1 MNPGHVSLA
10 HYDGLNGFGST
21 SAADVDG
28 LMKALEA
35 GYQITNQTGGS
46 ALRVESLEESLK
58 VTTWTNKHIKF
69 WKKIPKS
76 PAYSTVEEWNELSA
90 YGTLQGPFTR
100 EGELPQTADST
111 FTRQTSLVKY
121 VGTTREVT
129 HPAAMVHPAHG
140 DLIALENQNGILWL
154 LQLIERF
161 LFIGDAATAFN
172 NAGAAQAESEQF
184 DGLDQMI
191 NAASFIDLEGAPIQ
205 EADFE
210 EAANTLIEAF
220 AYPTDT
226 FLGTRVNSDLIKTF
240 YPRERINLPA
250 PVGGKVGLSV
260 GSVQTAAGEIE
271 LNPDVFITRPDTA
284 LAAARG
290 PAALVPTGATIVGVV
305 NALTTG
311 EFVKSQGAVNADY
324 HYRVS
329 VCNRFGESATSA
341 ASAAVTMTAANAAL
355 GRGIDLTITNAAAV
369 VVPPEYYRVYRTA
382 ALAVGAG
389 APANVALY
397 GLIMQVGAHSQ
408 AAATATPQAGVITD
422 TNRIMPLTEIAYMGE
437 LTPQVLT
444 FRQLAPM
451 MRMDLAV
458 LAPAY
463 RWMILLYGVP
473 LLFAPLKWLRII
485 NIGRI

>member
-1 MNPGHVSLA
+1 
-10 HYDGLNGFGST
+10 
-21 SAADVDG
+21 VDS

-35 GYQITNQTGGS
+35 GYQISNQTGGS

-58 VTTWTNKHIKF
+58 VTTWTNKHVKF

-76 PAYSTVEEWNELSA
+76 PAYSTVEEWNELST
-90 YGTLQGPFTR
+90 YGTDQGPFTR

-111 FTRQTSLVKY
+111 YTRRTTLVKY

-154 LQLIERF
+154 LQLMERF
-161 LFIGDAATAFN
+161 LFLGDSTAAFN
-172 NAGAAQAESEQF
+172 NAGTAQSEGEQF
-184 DGLDQMI
+184 DGLDSLI
-191 NAASFIDLEGAPIQ
+191 AAASFIDLEGAPIQ

-210 EAANTLIEAF
+210 EASNTLIENY
-220 AYPTDT
+220 AYPTDC

-240 YPRERINLPA
+240 YPRERVNLPA

-260 GSVQTAAGEIE
+260 GSVQTAAGEID
-271 LNPDVFITRPDTA
+271 LNPDVFITRPDTSPDA
-284 LAAARG
+284 SRG
-290 PAALVPTGATIVGVV
+290 PAALVPTAPGAVGTGITP
-305 NALTTG
+305 ASTTG
-311 EFVKSQGAVNADY
+311 EFVKSQGAANADY
-324 HYRVS
+324 HYVAS
-329 VCNRFGESATSA
+329 ACNRFGESASTAPA
-341 ASAAVTMTAANAAL
+341 AAATQTMTAANAAL
-355 GRGIDLTITNAAAV
+355 GRTVSVTVTNAAAV
-369 VVPPEYYRVYRTA
+369 AVPPEYFRIYRSA
-382 ALAVGAG
+382 ATAVGAG
-389 APANVALY
+389 APAAQSAY
-397 GLIMQVGAHSQ
+397 GLIFQICAQ
-408 AAATATPQAGVITD
+408 NQAGAAVNPTVANAYVD

-437 LTPQVLT
+437 MTPQVMT